1 MRLTLVAHA
10 AALSLS
16 VLALLASCGDDSTTS
31 PLADASAP
39 LGDAPTQTDAGADAP
54 PRAAGT
60 WSARASMPA
69 PQQEVAVVALG
80 GKIYVIGGFAAEQ
93 ATTAVVSVFDPAV
106 GAWSTAAPL
115 PEALH
120 HVNAATADGKIWVVG
135 ALRGAAFGAVGTTL
149 AYDPT
154 TNAWTP
160 RAAMPAGSERGA
172 SMVAAIGKIIYVAGG
187 FRGGSVADFSSF
199 DTASGAWTTRPP
211 IAAARDHGVGLAIG
225 DRFYAIGGRDL
236 AGHTSRVE
244 AFDPITSAWT
254 PRASMPTSRAGSA
267 AAVMKGLAIVAGGE
281 GSSAS
286 PIGMFAEVEAY
297 DPVRDAWSALP
308 AMTTPRHGTGAA
320 TIDDV
325 MYVPGGGIVA
335 GHGATAVVEALTLP

>member
-1 MRLTLVAHA
+1 MVQA
-10 AALSLS
+10 AAFSLS
-16 VLALLASCGDDSTTS
+16 ALALLSSCAEDRTS
-31 PLADASAP
+31 SPV
-39 LGDAPTQTDAGADAP
+39 GDAPAPRSDAAAQTDASADAP

-60 WSARASMPA
+60 WSARASMPV
-69 PQQEVAVVALG
+69 PQQE
-80 GKIYVIGGFAAEQ
+80 
-93 ATTAVVSVFDPAV
+93 
-106 GAWSTAAPL
+106 
-115 PEALH
+115 
-120 HVNAATADGKIWVVG
+120 
-135 ALRGAAFGAVGTTL
+135 AAFGAVGTTL

-154 TNAWTP
+154 ANAWTP

-187 FRGGSVADFSSF
+187 YRGGSVADFSSF
-199 DTASGAWTTRPP
+199 DTESGAWTARSP

-225 DRFYAIGGRDL
+225 DRFYAIGGRDV

-267 AAVMKGLAIVAGGE
+267 GAVLKGLAIVAGGE
-281 GSSAS
+281 GSNSLS

-297 DPVRDAWSALP
+297 DPVRDAWSVLP

-335 GHGATAVVEALTLP
+335 GHGATAIVEALSIP